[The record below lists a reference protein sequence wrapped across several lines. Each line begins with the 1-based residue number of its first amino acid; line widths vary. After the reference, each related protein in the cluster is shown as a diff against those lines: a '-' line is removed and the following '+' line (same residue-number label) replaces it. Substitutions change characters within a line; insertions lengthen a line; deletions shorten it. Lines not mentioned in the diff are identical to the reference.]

1 MNQKKCLKTTSQ
13 KLIETVDALKKGTVF
28 LWISHWPKNP
38 AMIAASTAKK
48 RRNKLSEKTSNPLH
62 KDSDLAK
69 YQLQLGYP
77 TSCEPQ
83 CYFFADDCQ
92 EVECAKLGEFTKP
105 IDIDPMMIMLM
116 STKPQVKSRSAGEV
130 NHWSSS
136 KISKK
141 SVSWKKAAIFT
152 EVFKWK
158 LNLASAAQMTHAF
171 RPWVCSSWSF
181 FPQLAP
187 RPCHTSN
194 QSTTNIRGD
203 VIYQNTEMLLSCH
216 RVAPLWY
223 SKNCICLSWWG
234 SSWKWC
240 PNMAVFMRNLI
251 NHWIWEVPTEF
262 SDKPGRTQSHV
273 LMIGFS
279 HHVSGLS
286 QR

>member
-1 MNQKKCLKTTSQ
+1 MDLTLAQ
-13 KLIETVDALKKGTVF
+13 
-28 LWISHWPKNP
+28 NP

-141 SVSWKKAAIFT
+141 SVSWKKLPFSR
-152 EVFKWK
+152 KS
-158 LNLASAAQMTHAF
+158 LN
-171 RPWVCSSWSF
+171 
-181 FPQLAP
+181 
-187 RPCHTSN
+187 
-194 QSTTNIRGD
+194 
-203 VIYQNTEMLLSCH
+203 
-216 RVAPLWY
+216 
-223 SKNCICLSWWG
+223 G
-234 SSWKWC
+234 S
-240 PNMAVFMRNLI
+240 
-251 NHWIWEVPTEF
+251 WIWPAQHKWHTPFGLEF
-262 SDKPGRTQSHV
+262 AAPGR
-273 LMIGFS
+273 FS
-279 HHVSGLS
+279 HNLHLGRVTPPTKARQTSEAT
-286 QR
+286 